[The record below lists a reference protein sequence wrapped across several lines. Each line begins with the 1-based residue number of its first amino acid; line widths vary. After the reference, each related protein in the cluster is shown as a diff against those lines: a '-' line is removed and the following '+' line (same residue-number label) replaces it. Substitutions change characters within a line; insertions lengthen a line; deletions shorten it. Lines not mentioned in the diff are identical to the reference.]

1 LTASTATAPA
11 PAEPTSTWH
20 GRLDLR
26 YRREGART
34 VSHDRHEGPL
44 RVLQALY
51 PEGEGICHHVLVHPP
66 GGVVGGDRLEIDVA
80 LGAGAYALV
89 TTPGATRFYRG
100 GGRHAAQTARLVLA
114 AGARLEWLP
123 LETIAYPGCDAA
135 NAVQFELGP
144 GSALLGWDVLALGM
158 PASNAPFDRGC
169 IEQRLCW
176 PGRWLERARI
186 DAGDALLLDGPLGF
200 DGQRALGTLW
210 LAGAEPWPPQLRER
224 LLEAAREL
232 AAASLLAAR
241 CGVTPLLPGLLV
253 MRVLGPRVE
262 PVWQLLRAVR
272 AAWRDAAWGL
282 PEAPPRVWRT

>member
-1 LTASTATAPA
+1 MSGAAAAA
-11 PAEPTSTWH
+11 PAEPTSGWH
-20 GRLDLR
+20 GRLALR
-26 YRREGART
+26 YWRQGART
-34 VSHDRHEGPL
+34 IAHDLHEGPL

-66 GGVVGGDRLEIDVA
+66 GGIVGGDRLEIDMA
-80 LGAGAYALV
+80 LGAGTHALI

-100 GGRHAAQTARLVLA
+100 GGRHAAQTARLVLE

-123 LETIAYPGCDAA
+123 LETIAYPDCDAA

-144 GSALLGWDVLALGM
+144 GAALLGWDVLALGM
-158 PASNAPFDRGC
+158 PASNAPFARGR
-169 IEQRLCW
+169 IEQRLAW
-176 PGRWLERARI
+176 PGHWLERARI

-210 LAGAEPWPPQLRER
+210 FATAEPWPAAMRER

-232 AAASLLAAR
+232 AAASALSAR
-241 CGVTPLLPGLLV
+241 CGVTAVLPQLV
-253 MRVLGPRVE
+253 VLRVLAPRVE
-262 PVWQLLRAVR
+262 PVWQLMRAVR
-272 AAWRDAAWGL
+272 AAWREAAWGL